1 MATVVESSQINPSQ
15 ISHVTYQ
22 ILDHVLDQLD
32 RTPTCDEPYSHFY
45 LDSVFPDDVY
55 AEMMAAMPAPHD
67 YRPLSLKKHQNADGV
82 STRDVLPLNSEGLSR
97 LPQQQRELWEGVAA
111 ALTAPELK
119 VAVFRKLA
127 TDLSHRFNCR
137 PDEVEQIVSYTRPSL
152 FRDLEGY
159 EIAPHP
165 DGRAKIV
172 TMQLYIPANRTQ
184 LHLGTAVY
192 KRRFKSLQGLYS
204 WHGRFDKVKQFLF
217 QPNSGYA
224 FAVSNSLG
232 KKSWH
237 GREQIP
243 PGSGVRN
250 SILNIFF
257 ADPGRTY

>member
-1 MATVVESSQINPSQ
+1 MATVAEPQINQ
-15 ISHVTYQ
+15 VACE
-22 ILDHVLDQLD
+22 ILDHLLDRLD
-32 RTPTCDEPYSHFY
+32 RTSACDEPYSHFY
-45 LDSVFPDDVY
+45 LERVFPEDVY

-67 YRPLSLKKHQNADGV
+67 YRPLSLKKHQNAAGV
-82 STRDVLPLNSEGLSR
+82 STRDVLPLSTEGLAQ
-97 LPQQQRELWEGVAA
+97 LPAHQREIWKGVAA

-127 TDLSHRFNCR
+127 TDLARRFNCR
-137 PDEVEQIVSYTRPSL
+137 PEEVERIVSYTKPSL

-172 TMQLYIPANRTQ
+172 TMQLYIPADRSQ
-184 LHLGTAVY
+184 LNLGTAVY
-192 KRRFKSLQGLYS
+192 RRRFTSLQGLYS
-204 WHGRFDKVKQFLF
+204 WHGRFEKVKQFVF

-257 ADPGRTY
+257 ADQGRMY

>member
-1 MATVVESSQINPSQ
+1 MHMATVAEPQVNQ
-15 ISHVTYQ
+15 VTFQ
-22 ILDHVLDQLD
+22 ILDHLLDQID

-45 LDSVFPDDVY
+45 LDSVFPDDIY
-55 AEMMAAMPAPHD
+55 AEMMAAMPDPQE
-67 YRPLSLKKHQNADGV
+67 YRPLSQKKHRNADGV
-82 STRDVLPLNSEGLSR
+82 STRDVLPLSGEGLSR
-97 LPQQQRELWEGVAA
+97 LPAEQRGVWESVAA

-127 TDLSHRFNCR
+127 TDLARRFNCR
-137 PDEVEQIVSYTRPSL
+137 QEEVERIISYTRPSL

-172 TMQLYIPANRTQ
+172 TMQFYVPASRNQ

-192 KRRFKSLQGLYS
+192 KRRFKSLHGLYS
-204 WHGRFDKVKQFLF
+204 WHGRFEKVKQFLF

-257 ADPGRTY
+257 AEEGRMY